1 MIDPCEKRI
10 DCPGSMLGNM
20 FMACSKLEAMAI
32 HVVKQA
38 CGNDI
43 MASVYMQDL
52 QKRYYSLK
60 LILLLSLVKG
70 QDSQDELQ
78 VQDTAMG
85 LSDSYK
91 EIYLTGLEKI
101 VLEFVIP
108 LVTLTVLNILLLKM
122 VRIIFYRNS
131 ELQNLFIFLLPS

>member
-1 MIDPCEKRI
+1 MLKYVGKLSDFSHKYKICEK
-10 DCPGSMLGNM
+10 DS
-20 FMACSKLEAMAI
+20 
-32 HVVKQA
+32 
-38 CGNDI
+38 
-43 MASVYMQDL
+43 
-52 QKRYYSLK
+52 YSLQV
-60 LILLLSLVKG
+60 ILLLSLVKG